1 MLDCPLTTDGLPII
15 DMRPITST
23 VVKEELNLAILDV
36 SPKSVHLALKSS
48 MQAELVV
55 GV

>member
-23 VVKEELNLAILDV
+23 AVKELNLAILDV